1 MRSIWRGL
9 RILHVTARYRLD
21 LLLPSNL
28 PLPLRILLMLLPA
41 RWIYRSKETPE
52 ANLRMA
58 LESLG
63 PIFVKFGQILS
74 TRRDLLPPLLAEELA
89 KLQDQVP
96 AFDSNLAKKVIGKA
110 LGDDVHNIFKR
121 FDDAPLASASIAQVH
136 SAQLHSGEEVVVK
149 VIRPGI
155 RPTIEHD
162 LALIG
167 LIARI
172 LAKSPEGRRLRP
184 VEVVEDYR
192 ATVLDEL
199 DLLKEGANATTL
211 KRNFEDGDMLYV
223 PSIYWDYARTNV
235 LVMERIYGVPI
246 SDVETLKKHNV
257 DFKVL
262 AEKGVE
268 IFFTQVF
275 RDSFFHADMH
285 PGNVFVDVSDPS
297 NPGYIGIDC
306 GIVGTLSDDDQNYL
320 AQNLIAFFNHDYH
333 RVAALHVESGWVP
346 AHTPVREFEGAIRA
360 VCEPI
365 FEKPLAEIS
374 FGQVLVRLF
383 QTARRFDMQVQ
394 PQLVLLQKTL
404 LNIEGLGRE
413 LYPQLD
419 LWQTAKPFLERW
431 MRDRI
436 GPKRLIKQIKSRAPE
451 WLDRLPHLPDNIW
464 HALQVQQEQA
474 RMLNKQQ
481 QSIATLAKELSFQRR
496 QKQGWLIAGASL
508 LAGWILLPDGQTVH
522 LWQNWA
528 PEQWACVA
536 IAVCA
541 LVWPSFSRFIG
552 ADND

>member
-1 MRSIWRGL
+1 MKSIWRGL

-28 PLPLRILLMLLPA
+28 PFPIRVLLFLLPA
-41 RWIYRSKETPE
+41 RWIYRAKQSPE
-52 ANLRMA
+52 ANLRAA

-74 TRRDLLPPLLAEELA
+74 TRRDLLPPALAVELA

-96 AFDSNLAKKVIGKA
+96 PFDSELAKRTIEKSLNQRIDE
-110 LGDDVHNIFKR
+110 LFDR
-121 FDDAPLASASIAQVH
+121 FDEKPLASASIAQVH
-136 SAQLHSGEEVVVK
+136 SAKLKTGEEVVVK

-155 RPTIEHD
+155 RSTIEHD

-167 LIARI
+167 LIAKLISR
-172 LAKSPEGRRLRP
+172 LPDGRRLRP

-199 DLLKEGANATTL
+199 DLMKEGANATTL
-211 KRNFEDGDMLYV
+211 KRNFADGDMLYV
-223 PSIYWDYARTNV
+223 PSIYWDYSRSNV

-246 SDVETLKKHNV
+246 SDIETLKAHNV
-257 DFKVL
+257 DFRVL

-285 PGNVFVDVSDPS
+285 PGNVFVDISDPA

-346 AHTPVREFEGAIRA
+346 PQTPVREFEGAIRA

-374 FGQVLVRLF
+374 FGQVLIRLF

-404 LNIEGLGRE
+404 LNIEGLGRQ

-431 MRDRI
+431 MRDRL
-436 GPKRLIKQIKSRAPE
+436 GPKRLLKQVKARAPE
-451 WLDRLPHLPDNIW
+451 WIDRLPQLPDHIW

-474 RMLNKQQ
+474 RMLDKQQ
-481 QSIATLAKELSFQRR
+481 KNIDRLARELKFQRQ
-496 QKQGWLIAGASL
+496 QKQAWLLTGVL
-508 LAGWILLPDGQTVH
+508 LLVAWVLLPDGQQIHT
-522 LWQNWA
+522 WQNWQLS
-528 PEQWACVA
+528 QWACIAAAGVA
-536 IAVCA
+536 LA
-541 LVWPSFSRFIG
+541 WPSIYRFLG
-552 ADND
+552 SDND